1 MANNEIQD
9 ENFKELSLTELHNNE
24 SNTKI
29 QHLQIIANNNFSN
42 HNNEDDKK
50 TINQSNNDQVITS
63 QNTGSSELLAESV
76 NISSKSTI
84 NHNNKSLTKTNRKS
98 RKNIIQDH
106 LSNENNKQRSLSS
119 SSSSSSSSSTSSST
133 SNDNQ
138 ISNIPYETLYNDEDD
153 DNDNLFEHTNKTTN

>member
-50 TINQSNNDQVITS
+50 
-63 QNTGSSELLAESV
+63 
-76 NISSKSTI
+76 
-84 NHNNKSLTKTNRKS
+84 
-98 RKNIIQDH
+98 
-106 LSNENNKQRSLSS
+106 
-119 SSSSSSSSSTSSST
+119 
-133 SNDNQ
+133 
-138 ISNIPYETLYNDEDD
+138 
-153 DNDNLFEHTNKTTN
+153 